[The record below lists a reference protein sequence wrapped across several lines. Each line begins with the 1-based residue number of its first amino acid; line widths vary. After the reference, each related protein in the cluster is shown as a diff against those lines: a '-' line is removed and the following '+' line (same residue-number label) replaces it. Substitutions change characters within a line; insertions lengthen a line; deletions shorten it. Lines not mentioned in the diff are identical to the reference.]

1 MLPETLLWQTGWEG
15 GFSPTEMA
23 VALGILVVLAGVVL
37 LNLGTFFGTGNG
49 QAQNAERYRV
59 AGAVAMYRVDGYT
72 QPFTIGPDNKGPLG
86 SYLIDKL
93 QYYWVIG
100 TDGSVRPGTGSLF
113 SSDLNNF
120 GGFTT
125 LMGDW
130 EVGGGVLS
138 SARGQNSLVV
148 TGGSWEDFVFQTT
161 AALVSGNGYGMYYRC
176 DSNPNITGYSFQ
188 FDTGQGNKFAVSK
201 VVAGNEFSPF
211 QTVNMPAGFQANGQ
225 HSISVS
231 VKGGHHIIKVD
242 GGTVMDFHD
251 SQFSSGT
258 VGLRS
263 WSNNAKVKSAVNFT
277 EFKVI
282 QQ

>member
-1 MLPETLLWQTGWEG
+1 M
-15 GFSPTEMA
+15 TEMA
-23 VALGILVVLAGVVL
+23 VALGMLVVLAGVVL
-37 LNLGTFFGTGNG
+37 LNLGTFFGAGDG
-49 QAQNAERYRV
+49 QARNAERYRV
-59 AGAVAMYRVDGYT
+59 AGAVAMYRVDGFT
-72 QPFTIGPDNKGPLG
+72 QPFTIGPDNKGPFG
-86 SYLIDKL
+86 PYLSDRL
-93 QYYWVIG
+93 QYYWIVSA
-100 TDGSVRPGTGSLF
+100 DGSVRPGTGSLF

-125 LMGDW
+125 LTGDW

-138 SARGQNSLVV
+138 SARSQSSLVV
-148 TGGSWEDFVFQTT
+148 TGVSWEDFIFQTT
-161 AALVSGNGYGMYYRC
+161 AALVSGNGYGIYYRC

-188 FDTGQGNKFAVSK
+188 FDAGPGKKFAVSK
-201 VVAGNEFSPF
+201 VVAGNESIPF
-211 QTVNMPAGFQANGQ
+211 QAVNMPAGFQVNGQ
-225 HSISVS
+225 HNLSVS
-231 VKGGHHIIKVD
+231 VQGGHHIIKVD

-263 WSNNAKVKSAVNFT
+263 WGNNSKVKSTVNFT